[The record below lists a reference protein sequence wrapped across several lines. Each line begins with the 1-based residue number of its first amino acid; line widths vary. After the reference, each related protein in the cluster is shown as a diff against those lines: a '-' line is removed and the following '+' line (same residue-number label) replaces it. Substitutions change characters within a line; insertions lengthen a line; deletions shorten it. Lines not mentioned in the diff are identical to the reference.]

1 MQGSPS
7 VLHVGCGGDPLPPW
21 LGSYDEIRLDIDEAH
36 NPDIVCDMRTLP
48 DAIRVDA
55 VYCSHALEHLSPH
68 EVVPALAGF
77 RRVLNDGGALLLFV
91 PDLEDVRATDDALF
105 DAPAGPI
112 CGLDLIYG
120 YRKMLK
126 DKPYMA
132 HKTGFTSKTLHDAL
146 MQAGFSK
153 AATSRLSDYAL
164 MGAAVK

>member
-1 MQGSPS
+1 M
-7 VLHVGCGGDPLPPW
+7 LHVGCGGDPLPSW

-36 NPDIVCDMRTLP
+36 SPDIVCDMRMLP

-77 RRVLNDGGALLLFV
+77 RRALSDGGALVLFV
-91 PDLEDVRATDDALF
+91 PDLEDVRATDDVLF

-132 HKTGFTSKTLHDAL
+132 HKTGFTSKTLHDSL
-146 MQAGFSK
+146 TQAGFRK
-153 AATSRLSDYAL
+153 VATSRLSDYAL